1 MVEVLLDTNALLMIF
16 QFKIALEKELDKLLG
31 IYEIIVP
38 GCVLEE
44 LKHIAVRDR
53 TAKTALAYLQK
64 RNYRIVDT
72 SESPSASPRI
82 LTRFAHEYA
91 GGGADKTLLELA
103 KERNAVVATNDRF
116 LRKTLRN
123 ENIPV
128 IFLRAKT
135 HLALEGYVNYK

>member
-16 QFKIALEKELDKLLG
+16 QFKIALEKELDRLLG
-31 IYEIIVP
+31 NYEIFVP

-53 TAKTALAYLQK
+53 TAKTALTYLQK
-64 RNYRIVDT
+64 RNYKIVD
-72 SESPSASPRI
+72 ARG
-82 LTRFAHEYA
+82 R
-91 GGGADKTLLELA
+91 ADKTLLELA
-103 KERNAVVATNDRF
+103 KERNAVVATNDRQ
-116 LRKTLRN
+116 LRKALRC

-135 HLALEGYVNYK
+135 HLALEGYVKS